1 MKQIDK
7 DKIVEAVRKEFG
19 YDESINLS
27 PLAENIGLAFNEN
40 IEEAVKEAIRMTA
53 KELKKSLLGRE
64 VLCVGMEKD
73 FTAGSDWCNKQWKLK
88 IENEIDKWLGGDEE
102 I

>member
-40 IEEAVKEAIRMTA
+40 IEEAVKEAIRLTKQEA
-53 KELKKSLLGRE
+53 LDLI
-64 VLCVGMEKD
+64 EK
-73 FTAGSDWCNKQWKLK
+73 
-88 IENEIDKWLGGDEE
+88 EIDNGNVEGGGFSPALCLNKVMKWLGGDEE